1 MAVKDSGSGNR
12 QDVRRAWGSALA
24 GPLCAEV
31 IRAGLNTGRYIKRY
45 MPTSSKQDY
54 YELLGVPRKATAK
67 DIRTAF
73 RKLARKYHPDLNP
86 GDKSAEEKFKQLQEA
101 YDVLSDTKKRDM
113 YDQYGFYSDNA
124 PPSGYGG
131 GTDAGAGNV
140 NFDFG
145 GFDFGGQQGAG
156 SSFRDLFGQFFG
168 GRRGAAAMEP
178 EEEPGGDLEY
188 QIEIDFRDSVRGAVK
203 KLQITR
209 MDACE
214 TCHGTGAV
222 GSPQTC
228 PTCNGSGSVQ
238 QTAGKM
244 RFNVPCSRCGGTG
257 KLRTACRTCGGEGRV
272 RRTETIEVRI
282 PAGVAN
288 GGRVRVPGKGNAGKM
303 GAPAG
308 GLYLQVVVRPHA
320 YFERRGNDLYTKVP
334 VTVPEASLGGKIEVP
349 TIDGRSLVRIPPG
362 TNSGST
368 LRLKEKG
375 VPHGKSGAR
384 GDQYVEIQV
393 VVPEPTDE
401 RVRHLMKELEE
412 IAPADPRKYLFGRA
426 GV

>member
-1 MAVKDSGSGNR
+1 
-12 QDVRRAWGSALA
+12 
-24 GPLCAEV
+24 
-31 IRAGLNTGRYIKRY
+31 
-45 MPTSSKQDY
+45 MPTSAKQDY

-86 GDKSAEEKFKQLQEA
+86 GDKASEEKFKQLQEA
-101 YDVLSDTKKRDM
+101 YDVLSDTKKRQM
-113 YDQYGFYSDNA
+113 YDQYGFYSDNV
-124 PPSGYGG
+124 PTGDYGPG
-131 GTDAGAGNV
+131 PDSVGEHV

-145 GFDFGGQQGAG
+145 GFDFGGQTGGAGAG

-168 GRRGAAAMEP
+168 GRRGGASMEP
-178 EEEPGGDLEY
+178 EHEPGGDLEY
-188 QIEIDFRDSVRGAVK
+188 QIEIDFWNAVRGSVK

-214 TCHGTGAV
+214 SCHGTGAV
-222 GSPQTC
+222 GTPQTC
-228 PTCNGSGSVQ
+228 PTCNGTGSVQ

-244 RFNVPCSRCGGTG
+244 RFNVPCNRCGGSG
-257 KLRTACRTCGGEGRV
+257 KLHTPCRVCGGEGRV
-272 RRTETIEVRI
+272 RKTESIDVRI
-282 PAGVAN
+282 PPGVAN
-288 GGRVRVPGKGNAGKM
+288 GGRVRVPGKGNAGTM
-303 GAPAG
+303 GAHSG
-308 GLYLQVVVRPHA
+308 DLYLRVVVRPHEF
-320 YFERRGNDLYTKVP
+320 FERRGDDLYTKVP
-334 VTVPEASLGGKIEVP
+334 VTVAEASLGAKIEVP

-362 TNSGST
+362 TNSGKT

-393 VVPEPTDE
+393 IVPEPTDE
-401 RVRHLMKELEE
+401 RVRTLMKELEE
-412 IAPADPRKYLFGRA
+412 LVPADPRKDLFSKA

>member
-1 MAVKDSGSGNR
+1 
-12 QDVRRAWGSALA
+12 
-24 GPLCAEV
+24 
-31 IRAGLNTGRYIKRY
+31 
-45 MPTSSKQDY
+45 MPTNTKQDY

-67 DIRTAF
+67 DIRMAF

-86 GDKSAEEKFKQLQEA
+86 GDKAAEEKFKQLQEA

-113 YDQYGFYSDNA
+113 YDQYGFYSENA
-124 PPSGYGG
+124 PPPGYAG
-131 GTDAGAGNV
+131 GTDVGAGNV

-168 GRRGAAAMEP
+168 GRRGAGAMEP
-178 EEEPGGDLEY
+178 EEEAGGDLEY
-188 QIEIDFRDSVRGAVK
+188 QIEIDFWDSVRGAVK

-209 MDACE
+209 MDACV

-228 PTCNGSGSVQ
+228 STCNGSGSIQ

-244 RFNVPCSRCGGTG
+244 RFNVPCNRCGGTG
-257 KLRTACRTCGGEGRV
+257 KLRTPCRTCGGEGRV
-272 RRTETIEVRI
+272 RRTETIDVRI

-288 GGRVRVPGKGNAGKM
+288 GGRVRVPGKGNVGTM

-308 GLYLQVVVRPHA
+308 SLYLRVVVRPHP
-320 YFERRGNDLYTKVP
+320 YFERRGNDLYTTVP

-362 TNSGST
+362 TNSGRT

-375 VPHGKSGAR
+375 VPHGKGGER

-393 VVPEPTDE
+393 IVPEPTDE
-401 RVRHLMKELEE
+401 RVRHLMKELGE
-412 IAPADPRKYLFGRA
+412 IAPADPRKDLFAKA